1 MNQGVWRAGSFHG
14 KSHFSLPWKETG
26 KRHIEG
32 PFSHSREEAG
42 VNSGAKEDLLLLAVL
57 GAAILDPLLRIGAG
71 DRSVL
76 VSQTVYCITASL
88 KKPFSI
94 ELH

>member
-1 MNQGVWRAGSFHG
+1 M
-14 KSHFSLPWKETG
+14 
-26 KRHIEG
+26 
-32 PFSHSREEAG
+32 
-42 VNSGAKEDLLLLAVL
+42 NSGAKEDLLLLAVL
-57 GAAILDPLLRIGAG
+57 GAAIPDPLLRIGAG

-76 VSQTVYCITASL
+76 MPQTVYCITASL